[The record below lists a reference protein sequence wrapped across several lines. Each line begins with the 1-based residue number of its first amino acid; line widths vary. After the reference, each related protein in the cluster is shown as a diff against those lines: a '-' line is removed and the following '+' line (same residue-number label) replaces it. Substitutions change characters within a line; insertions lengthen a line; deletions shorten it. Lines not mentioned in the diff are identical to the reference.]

1 MPPERVS
8 STVLI
13 ASIRVVVVGIE
24 NPGKN
29 DANGPRHARVTLI
42 RIYITDPYRT
52 QSRNGKCVSRGRSS
66 ANTAHTMQILI

>member
-29 DANGPRHARVTLI
+29 DASGPRHARVTLI
-42 RIYITDPYRT
+42 RIYITRWRIELNLVT
-52 QSRNGKCVSRGRSS
+52 ENV
-66 ANTAHTMQILI
+66 